1 MCRGCVN
8 TWLKKPGP
16 NQVAGLPGQYPVT
29 AACSFYIVVIVV
41 VASASP
47 GFSIILL
54 TTHANCQFR
63 KTNNLSLSHFY
74 SELLF
79 WGFQSPISASKCTF
93 YYYLV
98 LIVPIFSI
106 CLSGLSK
113 NNGLKKVM
121 K

>member
-16 NQVAGLPGQYPVT
+16 NQVAGLPGQFPVT

-63 KTNNLSLSHFY
+63 KTNNLSLSHF
-74 SELLF
+74 SSIQSCCF
-79 WGFQSPISASKCTF
+79 GGFKVV
-93 YYYLV
+93 YLPANV
-98 LIVPIFSI
+98 HSI
-106 CLSGLSK
+106 TI
-113 NNGLKKVM
+113 
-121 K
+121 